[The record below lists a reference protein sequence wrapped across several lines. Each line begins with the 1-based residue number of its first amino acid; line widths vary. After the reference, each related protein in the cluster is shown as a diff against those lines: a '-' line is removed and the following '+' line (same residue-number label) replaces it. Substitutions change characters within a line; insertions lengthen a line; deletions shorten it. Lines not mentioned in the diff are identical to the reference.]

1 MTETTLTLQDISN
14 QILENKSLKERII
27 CMEQDLAVAKMKIAE
42 LEEEKK
48 PPNLPEVTKSTVMQ
62 SDKTVKFYTGLVST
76 AMFNALLQFVLSI
89 WNPPHRTCLDP
100 EQQLILVL
108 MRLRLGL
115 LTQDLAC
122 RFGISA
128 CTVSVIFHSWLDVL
142 AENLKKFIIW
152 PSRRSIQ
159 THRPRAFRDPLFDH
173 VRGIIDCTEV
183 FIQRPTVMKARSQ
196 TFSSYKHHNT
206 IRLLVVVSPSGA
218 ITFVSKAWGGRVSD
232 KELTLHSGLLDMVEE
247 GDVYLVDR
255 GFRCEDMF
263 AARGATLLMPSLTKK
278 RTQLPGAEVTASR
291 KLSSVRIHVER
302 AIRKLKVFRLFQTE
316 LPVSFV
322 KRAGD
327 EGYVTIDKIAAVCG
341 GLVNLQTPLINSR

>member
-1 MTETTLTLQDISN
+1 
-14 QILENKSLKERII
+14 
-27 CMEQDLAVAKMKIAE
+27 MEQDLAVAKKKIAE

-89 WNPPHRTCLDP
+89 WNPLHRTCLDP

-128 CTVSVIFHSWLDVL
+128 CTVSVIFHTWLDVL

-159 THRPRAFRDPLFDH
+159 THRPRAFRNPLFDH

-183 FIQRPTVMKARSQ
+183 FIQRPAVMKARSQ

-206 IRLLVVVSPSGA
+206 IKLLVVVSPSGA
-218 ITFVSKAWGGRVSD
+218 IT
-232 KELTLHSGLLDMVEE
+232 
-247 GDVYLVDR
+247 

-263 AARGATLLMPSLTKK
+263 AARGATLLMPPLTKK

-316 LPVSFV
+316 LPPPG
-322 KRAGD
+322 KLARTAGV
-327 EGYVTIDKIAAVCG
+327 EGYAAMDKLAAACAEH
-341 GLVNLQTPLINSR
+341 VNLPTPINSHKGLAVHH